1 MTDVQTKDGQLVSIQ
16 RQEELEQRREFGSDR
31 NVRACGWIQRTGQV
45 LDPYLQRVCVEEF
58 DGAVQQRD
66 SQKSVVGREFHTQ
79 DVFFQLKSAL
89 VFHRQTPV

>member
-1 MTDVQTKDGQLVSIQ
+1 MDQVM
-16 RQEELEQRREFGSDR
+16 DR
-31 NVRACGWIQRTGQV
+31 
-45 LDPYLQRVCVEEF
+45 YLQRVCVEEF

-66 SQKSVVGREFHTQ
+66 SQKSVVGGEFHTQ

>member
-1 MTDVQTKDGQLVSIQ
+1 M
-16 RQEELEQRREFGSDR
+16 DR
-31 NVRACGWIQRTGQV
+31 
-45 LDPYLQRVCVEEF
+45 YLQRVCVEDF

-66 SQKSVVGREFHTQ
+66 GQKSVVGRELHAQ